1 MDKPVKNNR
10 VNEWWHSLTPK
21 EKIII
26 HMKHQLIE
34 KYYKPHQTQET
45 PIPIEPT
52 SSKLTTLL

>member
-45 PIPIEPT
+45 PIPIG
-52 SSKLTTLL
+52 LTPY